1 MKKAVSVFRGWRKK
15 RDFINL
21 VLTKDARLLN
31 DVGYRPEIIE
41 QRLKTPFW
49 KFV

>member
-1 MKKAVSVFRGWRKK
+1 MKKAVTVYRGWRKK
-15 RDFINL
+15 RDFIQL
-21 VLTKDARLLN
+21 VLTKEARLLT
-31 DVGYRPEIIE
+31 DVGYPPEIIE